1 MYLKKQCLKEVL
13 KGNKIKKRKIWWN
26 LKWIKTEENINK
38 ELFKACF
45 TDYQSPSNMYK
56 KLSETKDAVNEIR
69 VDFIKKSLR
78 KLKRIIYYTPKYDP
92 PKIEENENRDC
103 RKNSL
108 L

>member
-1 MYLKKQCLKEVL
+1 
-13 KGNKIKKRKIWWN
+13 
-26 LKWIKTEENINK
+26 
-38 ELFKACF
+38 
-45 TDYQSPSNMYK
+45 MYK